1 MESFYGG
8 PKGKDFEIKQVF
20 TSKYQMDRD
29 LTKGWTS
36 PIFPGDLVIV
46 SYGLPSDTNYDVY
59 KDEDLRAYGKSY
71 NSTLWRKVF
80 IDAEGTGSAGG
91 LSYEMLA
98 SMTGNTPRIDI
109 TEPIV
114 LDADQDPDVRNDS
127 TDLDN
132 VLLTF
137 LLPQAQII
145 DDSTYEVLDCD
156 QPPEVELEIV
166 YRLDA
171 GEEPFPQRTYYVE
184 DEEDPSGYRAVV
196 FGEGLT
202 YQANTY
208 YYRDVNHPII
218 RFALPQSQIFTD
230 DNVNS
235 NYIDADQNPYIEFDN
250 TSNVNRPTL
259 TFYLPVSQ
267 ILQQGST
274 TILDADGDP
283 TFSINSENV
292 NRPVISFSLPQSQVM
307 VDPSIE
313 VVGPRENPSVT
324 LNDDN
329 INSPKLEFKLPKS
342 ARFYSGEFLGERDQP
357 TYEET
362 DESFSSYYVGD
373 YYINS
378 ATGFIYEITAKD
390 GNTCTFTYMACLQA
404 PVPTVTTNVV
414 DPYQQDEETQGYEAI
429 TPSVVGSDSGQ
440 GVNAWN
446 LQFTMPK
453 PIENYETEAQFVG
466 VTETGSSN
474 AEITGTST
482 LKFSFTIPRGS
493 RLFVGTQ
500 VSDTTTSA
508 TIEGAKQGDI
518 YLNAQTGDIYE
529 LSSNGT
535 WIKNTG
541 NLKGPVGEALNI
553 VKSYTINE
561 TETLKDSLQTGV
573 TYIEENYTEEI
584 TAEDIF
590 SITWVEYETN
600 QETSY
605 WYYKAA
611 DGVWGRVQLTGGIT
625 NLIDNVYNDESDG
638 EVANKT
644 YSVHYVNSL
653 IGGTVTE
660 KDRQTYSANQIEELL
675 SWGSFSDLIP

>member
-1 MESFYGG
+1 
-8 PKGKDFEIKQVF
+8 
-20 TSKYQMDRD
+20 
-29 LTKGWTS
+29 
-36 PIFPGDLVIV
+36 
-46 SYGLPSDTNYDVY
+46 
-59 KDEDLRAYGKSY
+59 
-71 NSTLWRKVF
+71 
-80 IDAEGTGSAGG
+80 
-91 LSYEMLA
+91 
-98 SMTGNTPRIDI
+98 
-109 TEPIV
+109 
-114 LDADQDPDVRNDS
+114 
-127 TDLDN
+127 
-132 VLLTF
+132 
-137 LLPQAQII
+137 
-145 DDSTYEVLDCD
+145 
-156 QPPEVELEIV
+156 
-166 YRLDA
+166 
-171 GEEPFPQRTYYVE
+171 
-184 DEEDPSGYRAVV
+184 
-196 FGEGLT
+196 
-202 YQANTY
+202 
-208 YYRDVNHPII
+208 
-218 RFALPQSQIFTD
+218 
-230 DNVNS
+230 
-235 NYIDADQNPYIEFDN
+235 
-250 TSNVNRPTL
+250 
-259 TFYLPVSQ
+259 
-267 ILQQGST
+267 
-274 TILDADGDP
+274 
-283 TFSINSENV
+283 
-292 NRPVISFSLPQSQVM
+292 M
-307 VDPSIE
+307 VDPSTE
-313 VVGPRENPSVT
+313 VVGPSENPSVT

-342 ARFYSGEFLGERDQP
+342 ARFYSGEFLGERDQL

-378 ATGFIYEITAKD
+378 ATGFIYEITAKA

-404 PVPTVTTNVV
+404 PVPTVQQNVV

-466 VTETGSSN
+466 VTETGSSE
-474 AEITGTST
+474 AEIIGTST

-493 RLFVGTQ
+493 RLFAGSQ

-518 YLNAQTGDIYE
+518 YLNTQTGDNYE
-529 LSSNGT
+529 LSSDGT

-625 NLIDNVYNDESDG
+625 NLIDNVYNG
-638 EVANKT
+638 RK
-644 YSVHYVNSL
+644 
-653 IGGTVTE
+653 
-660 KDRQTYSANQIEELL
+660 R
-675 SWGSFSDLIP
+675 WRGS